1 MYIGSNIQILR
12 RQHQITQ
19 EQLAEQMNVS
29 RQTVS
34 KWEMN
39 QAMPDL
45 GKLTELCG
53 LFNCTLDALVRENI
67 ADRDAVYSPVRIKT
81 VRAFRMARYVMITPN
96 PEADVIAYMDR
107 WMERAGLTGREITR
121 IGWDFPFV
129 SLEQQTR
136 FHLRGYAAA
145 CVLPEGFYETVPGVE
160 YASQKEALYAVI
172 TITDPFQA
180 SFARIPGAYKRILDE
195 LKANGYGHGQEEDI
209 LPCFEHE
216 TVKDGMQ
223 YMDVYVHAGAPQ

>member
-1 MYIGSNIQILR
+1 MHIANNIQILR
-12 RQHQITQ
+12 RQRQITQ
-19 EQLAEQMNVS
+19 EQLAERLNVS

-39 QAMPDL
+39 QAVPDL

-53 LFNCTLDALVRENI
+53 LFACTLDTLVREDL
-67 ADRDAVYSPVRIKT
+67 ADREAVYSAVRMKT
-81 VRAFRMARYVMITPN
+81 VRGFRMARYVMITPN
-96 PEADVIAYMDR
+96 PEDDVIAYMDR
-107 WMERAGLTGREITR
+107 WMEKAGLSGREIMR

-145 CVLPEGFYETVPGVE
+145 CVLPEGFNETVPGVE
-160 YASQKEALYAVI
+160 YAAQREARYAVV
-172 TITDPFQA
+172 TITDPFQS

-195 LKANGYGHGQEEDI
+195 LKANGLSHCQEEDI

-216 TVKDGMQ
+216 YVKDGVQ
-223 YMDVYVHAGAPQ
+223 YMDVYVHTNALE

>member
-12 RQHQITQ
+12 RQRQITQ
-19 EQLAEQMNVS
+19 EQLAERMNVS

-34 KWEMN
+34 KWEMD
-39 QAMPDL
+39 QAIPDL
-45 GKLTELCG
+45 NKLIELCG
-53 LFNCTLDALVRENI
+53 LFACTLDTLVREDL

-81 VRAFRMARYVMITPN
+81 VKAFRMARYVMITPN
-96 PEADVIAYMDR
+96 PEDDVIAYMNR
-107 WMERAGLTGREITR
+107 WMEKVGLGESMR

-145 CVLPEGFYETVPGVE
+145 CVLPEGFAETVPGVE
-160 YASQKEALYAVI
+160 YAAQDEARYAIV
-172 TITDPFQA
+172 TITNPHES

-195 LKANGYGHGQEEDI
+195 LKANGLGHGQEEDI

-216 TVKDGMQ
+216 YSRDGVE
-223 YMDVYVHAGAPQ
+223 YMDVYVHADACQ